1 MGCVQP
7 NTKKNSNHNGKVTS
21 FDTNQNF
28 DFEDYTQRK
37 KSSSHHQMVST
48 FDILPQS
55 KSIELPEK
63 TEKLDKK
70 TSLAPTQSSKEIR
83 NDKFP
88 TKNKYKQS
96 N

>member
-1 MGCVQP
+1 MA
-7 NTKKNSNHNGKVTS
+7 
-21 FDTNQNF
+21 
-28 DFEDYTQRK
+28 
-37 KSSSHHQMVST
+37 ST